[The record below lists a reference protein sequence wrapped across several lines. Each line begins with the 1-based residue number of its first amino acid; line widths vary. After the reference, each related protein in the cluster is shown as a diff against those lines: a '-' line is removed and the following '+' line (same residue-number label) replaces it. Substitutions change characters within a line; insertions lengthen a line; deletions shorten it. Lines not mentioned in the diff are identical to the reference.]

1 MMKIKSNGT
10 LHQFHWSTAIPYCPR
25 CNTQNKV
32 PLPGPICCSDLCS
45 SPKKTW
51 RWADFLQYKNSDKD
65 HLTVPK
71 GIPLK
76 LQTKDHTP
84 PVCQG
89 YIWSRG
95 CWWKLGF
102 FVLVENFRIR
112 KDKSIFGDGLCLGG
126 TVFVRFVVRVI
137 MWKLIVNEK
146 NARLGPIAG
155 GWQLF
160 GYHH

>member
-1 MMKIKSNGT
+1 MGRFFAEV
-10 LHQFHWSTAIPYCPR
+10 LHNRIRITSLFQ
-25 CNTQNKV
+25 
-32 PLPGPICCSDLCS
+32 
-45 SPKKTW
+45 
-51 RWADFLQYKNSDKD
+51 
-65 HLTVPK
+65 K

-76 LQTKDHTP
+76 LQTKDHRP

-102 FVLVENFRIR
+102 FILVENFRIR